1 MIAKLRSLLFGL
13 CMALCRAV
21 SAQPIDSVHVFGKLP
36 PGTYTSASANAL
48 AWKLHQGHAPHTAVK
63 GNELKAAVEALQVY
77 TPTRHTYGPLPGL
90 SNVAIVYSGGRA
102 LAFGVADDLDL
113 VVNFTARKEYR
124 ISSYV
129 DHLSVRAT
137 LLKALL
143 ME

>member
-1 MIAKLRSLLFGL
+1 MRANLRVFLSGLSLTL
-13 CMALCRAV
+13 AV
-21 SAQPIDSVHVFGKLP
+21 AVAAQPIDSVHVFGKLP

-48 AWKLHQGHAPHTAVK
+48 AWKLHQSHAPHTAVK
-63 GNELKAAVEALQVY
+63 GIGLKAAVEALQVY
-77 TPTRHTYGPLPGL
+77 TPTRHTYGPMPGL
-90 SNVAIVYSGGRA
+90 TNVAIVYSGGRA

-129 DHLSVRAT
+129 DHLNVRAT
-137 LLKALL
+137 LLKVLL